1 MNRTSCRIKYQK
13 YLREEEIDQFCSKC
27 AIKVTLD
34 SDFRLTKC
42 RREEKAALSSSNL
55 QQEDGD
61 QVIPDDFG
69 DFLGNT
75 TYLPGLPITN
85 IIKID

>member
-1 MNRTSCRIKYQK
+1 MLYAFLSLTRAASR
-13 YLREEEIDQFCSKC
+13 RPDID
-27 AIKVTLD
+27 I
-34 SDFRLTKC
+34 
-42 RREEKAALSSSNL
+42 
-55 QQEDGD
+55 DGCGE
-61 QVIPDDFG
+61 VSHDDFG

>member
-1 MNRTSCRIKYQK
+1 MPEG
-13 YLREEEIDQFCSKC
+13 REGGAEPSN
-27 AIKVTLD
+27 
-34 SDFRLTKC
+34 
-42 RREEKAALSSSNL
+42 SSNL

-61 QVIPDDFG
+61 QVIPDDFS

>member
-1 MNRTSCRIKYQK
+1 MT
-13 YLREEEIDQFCSKC
+13 
-27 AIKVTLD
+27 VD

-42 RREEKAALSSSNL
+42 RREEKAARSSSNL

-75 TYLPGLPITN
+75 TYLPGLPNLLDFTKYLH
-85 IIKID
+85 IKSD